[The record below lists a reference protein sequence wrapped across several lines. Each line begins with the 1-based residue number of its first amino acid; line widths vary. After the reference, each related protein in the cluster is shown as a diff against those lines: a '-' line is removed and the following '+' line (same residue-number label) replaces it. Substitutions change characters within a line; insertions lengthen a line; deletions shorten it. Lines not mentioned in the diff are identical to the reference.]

1 MGLFLVLLGR
11 SIVGIQVAGLIPR
24 RVKRLELVAT
34 LLWRK
39 DIFGF
44 CVVFFRD
51 SGLEIGGGVGEKR
64 SEAVVI

>member
-1 MGLFLVLLGR
+1 M
-11 SIVGIQVAGLIPR
+11 GIQVAGLIPR